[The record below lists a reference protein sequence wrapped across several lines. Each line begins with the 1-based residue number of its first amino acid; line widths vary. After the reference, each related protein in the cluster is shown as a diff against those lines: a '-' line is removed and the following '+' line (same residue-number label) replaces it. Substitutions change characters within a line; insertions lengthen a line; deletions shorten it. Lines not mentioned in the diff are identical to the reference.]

1 MASAGAEFQREFL
14 SSIRSDVSTEEVRAA
29 ERKLQE
35 VLNALRRAD
44 SGDQDCVGDS
54 VSAMRV

>member
-1 MASAGAEFQREFL
+1 
-14 SSIRSDVSTEEVRAA
+14 VSTEEVRAA